1 MAKDKKTQ
9 ADEPKEEQ
17 RADVFPLRRDQ
28 AEFLASVLPTAV
40 YPNLNAETVG
50 IVLYIAQ
57 QLRQWLTM
65 QASDQKDESDESR
78 NA

>member
-1 MAKDKKTQ
+1 VAKTKETE
-9 ADEPKEEQ
+9 EPKKEQ
-17 RADVFPLRRDQ
+17 EADVFPLRRDQ
-28 AEFLASVLPTAV
+28 AEFLARVLPTAV

-65 QASDQKDESDESR
+65 QTEQESESDES
-78 NA
+78 